1 MGADYLSKTKKSHR
15 KGWDRAKRKL
25 SLDELFSQ
33 MPDKIRTILVTPFDP
48 SDSSKFC
55 EGGLYELHVKIDRIF
70 VYSKRVPIGVCKE
83 TPRSVL
89 TAVAALGGKTLGLFH
104 KQQQHSGL
112 VEVGVCLD
120 TQSSTQVA

>member
-1 MGADYLSKTKKSHR
+1 MGADYISKTKKTHR

-33 MPDKIRTILVTPFDP
+33 MPDKIRTIQVTPFDP
-48 SDSSKFC
+48 SDDSKFC
-55 EGGLYELHVKIDRIF
+55 EGGLYELHVETDRIF

-89 TAVAALGGKTLGLFH
+89 KAVAALGGKTLGLFH